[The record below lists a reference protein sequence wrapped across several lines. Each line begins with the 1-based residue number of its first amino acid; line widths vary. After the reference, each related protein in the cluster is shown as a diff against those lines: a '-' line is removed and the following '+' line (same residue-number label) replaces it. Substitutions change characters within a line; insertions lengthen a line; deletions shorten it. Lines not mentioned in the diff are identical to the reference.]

1 MCKPK
6 MTKLNGLSLFSSV
19 GLAETYFKDYDIDMK
34 IANELT
40 DVRAK
45 FHKHLYPD
53 CKMIVGDI
61 TQTEIKQE
69 IIDEAIHEKVD
80 FVIATPP
87 CQGMSLAGLRRKDDV
102 RNRLILDAVEI
113 IQKIK
118 PKFIIFENVP
128 IQLKTSILIDDEW
141 VMIPDYLKRT
151 LGDMYSFNKKNILN
165 AMDYGVPQSRE
176 RCVML
181 LVRKDMGF
189 EWEFP
194 KEKKIVTLEEA
205 IGNLPSLDPN
215 VTDISEH
222 TRNLLFP
229 EYERKKEEG
238 LKVSKWHHPPKHVL
252 RHVVA
257 MQHTPSGCSAWHN
270 HIYYPKLKDGSRSK
284 GFKTTY
290 KRQSWDK
297 PAATVLQNNGSITG
311 SLTVHPGRMVHG
323 GSEED
328 RCYSDARVFSIYELI
343 IVSSL
348 PTDWDI
354 PEWANDTLIRNVIG
368 EGVPPRLI
376 AAALESLR
384 EHYK

>member
-1 MCKPK
+1 
-6 MTKLNGLSLFSSV
+6 
-19 GLAETYFKDYDIDMK
+19 
-34 IANELT
+34 
-40 DVRAK
+40 
-45 FHKHLYPD
+45 
-53 CKMIVGDI
+53 
-61 TQTEIKQE
+61 
-69 IIDEAIHEKVD
+69 
-80 FVIATPP
+80 
-87 CQGMSLAGLRRKDDV
+87 
-102 RNRLILDAVEI
+102 
-113 IQKIK
+113 
-118 PKFIIFENVP
+118 
-128 IQLKTSILIDDEW
+128 
-141 VMIPDYLKRT
+141 MIPDYLKRT